1 MHVNVFLFPE
11 SSSTFNDLGNT
22 ELFASAEYRSLT
34 DFEFLHHLF
43 KGIIVIM
50 SFLSLLDAA
59 SLLIGWGIIEEF
71 FNVAP
76 SDDGLSSK
84 LLCLQFLQPKI
95 IVDSTS
101 ANAKKLCCL

>member
-1 MHVNVFLFPE
+1 
-11 SSSTFNDLGNT
+11 
-22 ELFASAEYRSLT
+22 
-34 DFEFLHHLF
+34 
-43 KGIIVIM
+43 M

-84 LLCLQFLQPKI
+84 LLCLQFMLPKI

-101 ANAKKLCCL
+101 ANAKKLCSLCGRQKLFVFQRVIELLLLINSS